1 MKISFEGKLFDKAI
15 NDIDKMSEHLQ
26 YSAVDKFCRNLAD
39 VGMNA
44 AAEAFT
50 ETTPSWDKVPY
61 LSYEYTERTIVAS
74 GEDLL
79 FVEFGTGL
87 FQKKKHEK
95 AEEFGFTP
103 ASYSTDHAQFL
114 VRGSKNWETANKFGH
129 KDMFPMDDPST
140 KKKIWTEGNDPAQ
153 GMTKA
158 MDAMRA
164 KIKEAWNDRH

>member
-50 ETTPSWDKVPY
+50 EATPSWDKVPY

-87 FQKKKHEK
+87 FQTKQHEK
-95 AEEFGFTP
+95 AAEFGFGPTTF
-103 ASYSTDHAQFL
+103 SVDHAQWL
-114 VRGSKNWETANKFGH
+114 TDPKKMKRAEKAGH
-129 KDMFPMDDPST
+129 PGEFPIGKGKGHWT
-140 KKKIWTEGNDPAQ
+140 KGNDPAE

-158 MDAMRA
+158 MDAMRE
-164 KIKEAWNDRH
+164 KIREAWNDRH